1 MNRDHLWIRF
11 RKSVA
16 EIEAN
21 SGYAVL
27 SPLSRRVLEW
37 VAVKAQSD
45 PQIFVQTVIEHCPAG
60 AMATLHKC
68 LAELEEK
75 EFLVFTVDTQDR
87 RRRRLTLSP
96 RARKMF
102 DRLESEAIKLAARLR

>member
-1 MNRDHLWIRF
+1 MTRDPLWIRF

-16 EIEAN
+16 EIEVH

-37 VAVKAQSD
+37 VAVRAQSD
-45 PQIFVQTVIEHCPAG
+45 PQIFVQTVIEHCPVG

-75 EFLVFTVDTQDR
+75 DFLVFTVDTEDR

>member
-1 MNRDHLWIRF
+1 MNRDYLWIRF

-37 VAVKAQSD
+37 VAFRAQSG
-45 PQIFVQTVIEHCPAG
+45 PQIFVQTVIEHCAVG

-68 LAELEEK
+68 LAELQEK

-87 RRRRLTLSP
+87 RRKILTLSP
-96 RARKMF
+96 KSRKLF
-102 DRLESEAIKLAARLR
+102 DRLDSEAVNLTSRLR

>member
-1 MNRDHLWIRF
+1 MTRDYLWIRF

-16 EIEAN
+16 EIEAI
-21 SGYAVL
+21 SGYAIL

-37 VAVKAQSD
+37 ISVRAQSD
-45 PQIFVQTVIEHCPAG
+45 PQIFIQTVIMHCPVG
-60 AMATLHKC
+60 APATLHKC

-75 EFLVFTVDTQDR
+75 EFLVFTVDTRDR

-96 RARKMF
+96 KSRKLF
-102 DRLESEAIKLAARLR
+102 DRLESEAVKLAARLR